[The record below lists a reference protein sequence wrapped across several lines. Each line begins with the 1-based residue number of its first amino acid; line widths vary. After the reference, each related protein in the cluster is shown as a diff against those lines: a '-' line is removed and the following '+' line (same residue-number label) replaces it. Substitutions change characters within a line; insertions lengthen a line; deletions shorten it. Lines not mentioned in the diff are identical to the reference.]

1 MKQPKKNFRHDSL
14 QDSQSILKILHAVTE
29 GLEQGNLVLSDD
41 ADEIALSL
49 SGLMQLKLTASQEDN
64 KYTLALKV
72 SWQTEDHKPAKK
84 NTLQVFSK
92 PQV

>member
-14 QDSQSILKILHAVTE
+14 QDRQSILKILHAVTE

-72 SWQTEDHKPAKK
+72 SWQTEDRKPAKK
-84 NTLQVFSK
+84 NTLQVYSK
-92 PQV
+92 PHQ